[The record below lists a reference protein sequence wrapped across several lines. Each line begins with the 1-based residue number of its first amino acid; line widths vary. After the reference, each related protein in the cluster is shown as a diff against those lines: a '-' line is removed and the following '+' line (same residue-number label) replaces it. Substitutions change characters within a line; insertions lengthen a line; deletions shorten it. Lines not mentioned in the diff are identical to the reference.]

1 MAGKHDGAVRCVE
14 YDADHGLVISG
25 SWDCSVRCWDPRSN
39 TLVANLRQPHKVY
52 SMTQAG
58 SRLVVATAQRTVN
71 VYEKRMLVSL
81 SDFVSLVPDR
91 RYKRR
96 EFARPPLSSLVARA
110 HSSKLICASH

>member
-39 TLVANLRQPHKVY
+39 TLVANLKQPHKVY

-71 VYEKRMLVSL
+71 IYEKRMLVSL
-81 SDFVSLVPDR
+81 SVLLSPCTDR
-91 RYKRR
+91 TDKR
-96 EFARPPLSSLVARA
+96 
-110 HSSKLICASH
+110 

>member
-14 YDADHGLVISG
+14 FDADHGLVISG

-81 SDFVSLVPDR
+81 ISFCFPTLGLAALGHSQATSLRVLFER
-91 RYKRR
+91 R
-96 EFARPPLSSLVARA
+96 ST
-110 HSSKLICASH
+110 LICATR